1 MSRDKPKEPKEAKED
16 FDSKFGVKIP
26 SLVLHGNVLVNKYEP
41 VNNDEIMDLI
51 NRAYEIADE
60 ISPTGTRT
68 PLDMKILDEKKKELE
83 RDLRERN
90 EEEDE
95 AKAHSHAWQAWAAQE
110 RKKTELSVKRE
121 KLEKMKRLH
130 EALKNPEIKEL
141 LLMVMNRQLTP
152 QQAFAD
158 IKAKPDLHKQMMS
171 LTLNGRGGGKSRV
184 FRRKNKKMTSTSKR
198 NVRRTRH
205 TRRHRK
211 SSTRRS
217 TRK

>member
-1 MSRDKPKEPKEAKED
+1 MSRDTPIDD
-16 FDSKFGVKIP
+16 FDSKFGDKIP
-26 SLVLHGNVLVNKYEP
+26 SLELRGNVLVNIHEP
-41 VNNDEIMDLI
+41 DDDEDIRQLI

-95 AKAHSHAWQAWAAQE
+95 AQAHSDAWQAWAAQE

-121 KLEKMKRLH
+121 KLEKMKRLQ
-130 EALKNPEIKEL
+130 EALKNPKIKEL

-152 QQAFAD
+152 QQAFAA
-158 IKAKPDLHKQMMS
+158 IKDKPDLHKQMMS
-171 LTLNGRGGGKSRV
+171 LTLKGRSGGKSRV

>member
-1 MSRDKPKEPKEAKED
+1 MSRDTPKED
-16 FDSKFGVKIP
+16 FYSKFGDKIP
-26 SLVLHGNVLVNKYEP
+26 SLVLHGDVLFNTDEP
-41 VNNDEIMDLI
+41 HNDEEIMALI
-51 NRAYEIADE
+51 NSAYEIADE

-90 EEEDE
+90 KEDE
-95 AKAHSHAWQAWAAQE
+95 EAQAHSDAWQAWAAQE

-130 EALKNPEIKEL
+130 EALKNPKIKEL

-152 QQAFAD
+152 QQAFAG
-158 IKAKPDLHKQMMS
+158 IKAEPDLHKQMMS
-171 LTLNGRGGGKSRV
+171 LTSKGRSGGKSRV

>member
-1 MSRDKPKEPKEAKED
+1 MSRDTPIDD
-16 FDSKFGVKIP
+16 FDSKFGDKIP
-26 SLVLHGNVLVNKYEP
+26 SLVLHGNVLINTDEP
-41 VNNDEIMDLI
+41 DDDEEIMELMNI
-51 NRAYEIADE
+51 AYKLADE
-60 ISPTGTRT
+60 LSPTGTRT

-83 RDLRERN
+83 SYLSQIN
-90 EEEDE
+90 KEDEE
-95 AKAHSHAWQAWAAQE
+95 AKAHSASWQAWAAQE

-130 EALKNPEIKEL
+130 EALKNPKIKEL

-158 IKAKPDLHKQMMS
+158 IKAKPDLQKQMMS
-171 LTLNGRGGGKSRV
+171 LTLKGRSGGKSRV